1 MIRVL
6 GVGLL
11 LGMAMGASAAVAQLP
26 ISPVYRSGSEQA
38 QPAPDNGAPAKDRA
52 PVTGDDRENAPPAKP
67 AAGEPQPIAT
77 APIPPPLRPDAN
89 DGDAAAETRSRPA
102 AGPSEQTPGEKTQ
115 KGQTPTATAASPP
128 PPPSAPAPASRES
141 ATGPTPFR
149 SPESHAKPGP
159 AAAPENAPAAS
170 ARETRT
176 GKSEAAP
183 RNRPNQATIHST
195 RREARTRRYAQ
206 RRGPAYYSW
215 RYYARWPGPYP
226 DRTRGYGGGM
236 YGPSPYSSEG
246 P

>member
-67 AAGEPQPIAT
+67 AAGEPQPVAT

-102 AGPSEQTPGEKTQ
+102 SSRSEPAPEEKTQ
-115 KGQTPTATAASPP
+115 KGQTPTATAATPP
-128 PPPSAPAPASRES
+128 LPPAPVFREIETEPLQSR
-141 ATGPTPFR
+141 ATKNAADGDP
-149 SPESHAKPGP
+149 K
-159 AAAPENAPAAS
+159 AAPS
-170 ARETRT
+170 SLRETKT
-176 GKSEAAP
+176 GRSEA
-183 RNRPNQATIHST
+183 
-195 RREARTRRYAQ
+195 
-206 RRGPAYYSW
+206 
-215 RYYARWPGPYP
+215 
-226 DRTRGYGGGM
+226 
-236 YGPSPYSSEG
+236 
-246 P
+246 

>member
-67 AAGEPQPIAT
+67 AAGEPQPVAM

-115 KGQTPTATAASPP
+115 KGRRRPRGRQARRRPHPLRLP
-128 PPPSAPAPASRES
+128 L
-141 ATGPTPFR
+141 
-149 SPESHAKPGP
+149 PGK
-159 AAAPENAPAAS
+159 ARLGRRRS
-170 ARETRT
+170 ARRKATQNRARRLRLKTR
-176 GKSEAAP
+176 P
-183 RNRPNQATIHST
+183 RHQRG
-195 RREARTRRYAQ
+195 
-206 RRGPAYYSW
+206 RRGPGS
-215 RYYARWPGPYP
+215 R
-226 DRTRGYGGGM
+226 
-236 YGPSPYSSEG
+236 
-246 P
+246 

>member
-67 AAGEPQPIAT
+67 SAGEPQPVAT

-102 AGPSEQTPGEKTQ
+102 SSRSEPAPEEKTQ
-115 KGQTPTATAASPP
+115 KGQAPTATAATPP
-128 PPPSAPAPASRES
+128 LPPAPVFQESVTEPLPSR
-141 ATGPTPFR
+141 ATENAADRDP
-149 SPESHAKPGP
+149 K
-159 AAAPENAPAAS
+159 AAPSSP
-170 ARETRT
+170 RETKT
-176 GKSEAAP
+176 GRSEAES
-183 RNRPNQATIHST
+183 RNGTKKAKIQSD
-195 RREARTRRYAQ
+195 RRQARTRRYAQ
-206 RRGPAYYSW
+206 RRGPVYYSW
-215 RYYARWPGPYP
+215 RYYARSFVASP
-226 DRTRGYGGGM
+226 DRTRGYGGGL
-236 YGPSPYSSEG
+236 YGPAPYSSEG